1 MFPTKQMN
9 VDEAKK
15 FNDKEKKKGD
25 SGNPIANV
33 LIENRLL

>member
-15 FNDKEKKKGD
+15 FNDKEKKKVTVEIQ
-25 SGNPIANV
+25 SQMS
-33 LIENRLL
+33 